1 MTKQI
6 NIPNGMA
13 RKMFATYASVMTAS
27 DHGYWLDCKREEL
40 QSANTYDALKEIE
53 RMDARNRAALARRIR
68 VSQDD
73 LQRFLHVFEHLQIY
87 DEND

>member
-6 NIPNGMA
+6 DIPNGMA
-13 RKMFATYASVMTAS
+13 RKMYSTYASVMTDAE
-27 DHGYWLDCKREEL
+27 HGYWLDCKREQL

-53 RMDARNRAALARRIR
+53 RMDARNRAALAKRIR
-68 VSQDD
+68 VSQAD